1 MDSSPTTSEDNKS
14 NDKTVTPGEQNP
26 NAPSSSGA
34 TGSRTVAE
42 TNGDVKTRFTE
53 LFNEYVKGGMEP
65 NVAAATALKAIS
77 SHMANQDNSTS
88 SGNSNDAIDTNTN
101 ASSVSSSSASFTSRP
116 SFTLGHSN
124 RARAGSQR

>member
-1 MDSSPTTSEDNKS
+1 MDSSPTTPEDNKS

-26 NAPSSSGA
+26 NAPSSSGVL
-34 TGSRTVAE
+34 GSRTVAE
-42 TNGDVKTRFTE
+42 TNGDAKTRFTE

-88 SGNSNDAIDTNTN
+88 SGNSSDAIATNTN
-101 ASSVSSSSASFTSRP
+101 ASSVSSFRQHR
-116 SFTLGHSN
+116 LL
-124 RARAGSQR
+124 